1 MIPDAVGCK
10 AAHSSVENTD
20 GAQSVE
26 VEAVEADSFYRNPEV
41 KGFYA
46 WKTLAERFNFH
57 VHNHVLTQFHIDP
70 KGE

>member
-1 MIPDAVGCK
+1 
-10 AAHSSVENTD
+10 
-20 GAQSVE
+20 VE

-57 VHNHVLTQFHIDP
+57 VHNHVLT
-70 KGE
+70 